1 MADVESDIAF
11 IRSAVEGGRAYARGR
26 SADLLIWGLFVAG
39 GYLAT
44 YAYVRHWSSVDR
56 NWAWAFAI
64 GVPWIYSLR
73 RLGARLLGLG
83 GASAAR
89 SPMAQALSMLWLGC
103 GISLTALAIAANWNG
118 VVRYHWYDAAVASIL
133 GIAYFAGSA
142 LCNHR
147 WMRYVAFA
155 WWAGVF
161 VLYGLRDSGLL
172 LAVAAAMMLAFLA
185 GPGLVL
191 LLSGR
196 NGE

>member
-44 YAYVRHWSSVDR
+44 YAYVRHWTSIDP
-56 NWAWAFAI
+56 NWFWAVAI
-64 GVPWIYSLR
+64 GVPWLYSLR
-73 RLGARLLGLG
+73 RLGARILGAG
-83 GASAAR
+83 NASPAR
-89 SPMAQALSMLWLGC
+89 SPMAQALSMLWIGC

-118 VVRYHWYDAAVASIL
+118 VVKYHWYDAAVASIL
-133 GIAYFAGSA
+133 AIAFFAGSA

-147 WMRYVAFA
+147 WMRYVAIA
-155 WWAGVF
+155 WWAGTF
-161 VLYGLRDSGLL
+161 VLYGLRDSGILL
-172 LAVAAAMMLAFLA
+172 VAAAAMMLAFLA

-196 NGE
+196 PNE